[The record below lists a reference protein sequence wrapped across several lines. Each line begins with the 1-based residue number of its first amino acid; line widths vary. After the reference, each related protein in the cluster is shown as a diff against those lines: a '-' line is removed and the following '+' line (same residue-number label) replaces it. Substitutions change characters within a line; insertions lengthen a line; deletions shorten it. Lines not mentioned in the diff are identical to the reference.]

1 MVVAPYTAAHRQ
13 DWDEFVAVSATG
25 SFFHTINW
33 KTVLEKVFGYTSM
46 YFLVEEQGVIQGVL
60 PLFLVKNP
68 LGRKTLISLPFAV
81 YGGLCAESPSAS
93 QQLKEKGKS
102 LACELGVDFL
112 EFRHVV
118 ANGDE
123 LPIKELY
130 FTFIREIFDGE
141 EKNMNAI
148 PRKQRRMIR
157 QGIKHGLESKIG
169 GKEFLREFYTI
180 YTTSLRNLGTPAFPY
195 RFFEILLDVL
205 GEQCRILSVWRHNQM
220 AAAVMTFCYKDQLL
234 PYYGGGLPQ
243 FLPYAVYD
251 FMYWELMR
259 YGWEHGYKVF
269 DFGRSKQGTGAYDFK
284 RHWGF
289 EPTPLRYQYYL
300 PHGGDIP
307 NFSPANPKFQPFISI
322 WKRLPL
328 SVANLIGPH
337 VIKYLP

>member
-1 MVVAPYTAAHRQ
+1 MVVVPYTTAKRK
-13 DWDEFVAVSATG
+13 DWDEFVAVSTTG
-25 SFFHTINW
+25 TFFHTINW
-33 KTVLEKVFGYTSM
+33 KTVLERVFGYTSM
-46 YFLVEEQGVIQGVL
+46 YFLVEEQGAITGVL
-60 PLFLVKNP
+60 PLFLVRKP
-68 LGRKTLISLPFAV
+68 LGGKSLISLPFAV
-81 YGGLCAESPSAS
+81 YGGICAESLEAS
-93 QQLKEKGKS
+93 QHLREKGKGLS
-102 LACELGVDFL
+102 RELGVNFL
-112 EFRHVV
+112 ELRHVM
-118 ANGDE
+118 ANGDD

-130 FTFIREIFDGE
+130 YTFSREIFDGE

-157 QGIKHGLESKIG
+157 QGIKHQLESRMG
-169 GKEFLREFYTI
+169 GKEFLKEFYTI

-195 RFFEILLDVL
+195 RFFEVLLDVL
-205 GEQCRILSVWRHNQM
+205 GEQCRILSVWYQNQM
-220 AAAVMTFCYKDQLL
+220 AGAVMTFCYKDQLL

-289 EPTPLRYQYYL
+289 EPQPLQYQYYL
-300 PHGGDIP
+300 PQGGDIP
-307 NFSPANPKFQPFISI
+307 NLSPTNPKFQHLISC
-322 WKRLPL
+322 WKKLPL